1 MSGGGSLPSGIIDA
15 MGGRLGIVASLLLLP
30 AIAGAHHSWARYD
43 GDNIFEISGTITGV
57 EWASPH
63 VFMYFDVTE
72 EDGSVTAWTME
83 LDPPTL
89 LRRYGLR
96 HDTIQAG
103 MEVRITGVRAVSGA
117 PMMRGV
123 RIELEDGTVHRVSS
137 RA

>member
-1 MSGGGSLPSGIIDA
+1 
-15 MGGRLGIVASLLLLP
+15 MGVRRLVLLACGLLAAAS
-30 AIAGAHHSWARYD
+30 AVAHHSWSRYD
-43 GDNIFEISGTITGV
+43 GDNLFEITGTVTSV

-63 VFMYFDVTE
+63 VFMYFDHAE

-96 HDTIQAG
+96 HDTIQPG
-103 MEVRITGVRAVSGA
+103 MVIRVTGVRAVSGA

-123 RIELEDGTVHRVSS
+123 RIELEDGTVQRVSS

>member
-1 MSGGGSLPSGIIDA
+1 VLGPSGIIEP
-15 MGGRLGIVASLLLLP
+15 MWGRLSILAALVSIPMFAN
-30 AIAGAHHSWARYD
+30 AHHSWARYD
-43 GDNIFEISGTITGV
+43 GDNIFEISGTITKV

-63 VFMYFDVTE
+63 VFMYFDVIE
-72 EDGSVTAWTME
+72 DDGSSTAWTME

-96 HDTIQAG
+96 HDTIQPG
-103 MEVRITGVRAVSGA
+103 MKVKITGVRAVSGA

>member
-1 MSGGGSLPSGIIDA
+1 MGDSLA
-15 MGGRLGIVASLLLLP
+15 RFAALWLLVP
-30 AIAGAHHSWARYD
+30 AVGGAHHSWARYD
-43 GDNIFEISGTITGV
+43 GDNIFEIDGTVTRV

-63 VFMYFDVTE
+63 VFMYFDHLE
-72 EDGSVTAWTME
+72 DDGSMTAWTME

-96 HDTIQAG
+96 HDTIGPG
-103 MEVRITGVRAVSGA
+103 MKIKVTGVRAVSGA

>member
-1 MSGGGSLPSGIIDA
+1 M
-15 MGGRLGIVASLLLLP
+15 RGIVASLAVLLLIP
-30 AIAGAHHSWARYD
+30 ALAPAHHSWARYD
-43 GDNIFEISGTITGV
+43 GENIFEITGTVTRV

-63 VFMYFDVTE
+63 VFMNFDVVE
-72 EDGSVTAWTME
+72 ADGSTTSWTME

-96 HDTIQAG
+96 HDTIQEG
-103 MEVRITGVRAVSGA
+103 MVIKVTGVRAVSGA

>member
-1 MSGGGSLPSGIIDA
+1 MLW
-15 MGGRLGIVASLLLLP
+15 LLP
-30 AIAGAHHSWARYD
+30 IAATAHHSWARYD
-43 GDNIFEISGTITGV
+43 GDNIFEIDGTISRI

-63 VFMYFDVTE
+63 VFMYFDHVE
-72 EDGSVTAWTME
+72 DDGSVTAWTME

-89 LRRYGLR
+89 LRRYGMR
-96 HDTIQAG
+96 HDTIQPG
-103 MEVRITGVRAVSGA
+103 MRVRLTGVRAVSGA

>member
-1 MSGGGSLPSGIIDA
+1 
-15 MGGRLGIVASLLLLP
+15 MGDSFVKLAALLLLTP
-30 AIAGAHHSWARYD
+30 VIALAHHSWARYD
-43 GDNIFEISGTITGV
+43 GDNIFEIDGIVTRV

-63 VFMYFDVTE
+63 VFMYFDHAE
-72 EDGSVTAWTME
+72 DDGSTTAWTME

-96 HDTIQAG
+96 HDTIQPG
-103 MEVRITGVRAVSGA
+103 MKIKVTGVRAVSGA

-123 RIELEDGTVHRVSS
+123 RIELEDGTVQRVSS

>member
-1 MSGGGSLPSGIIDA
+1 
-15 MGGRLGIVASLLLLP
+15 MGERFVSVAACLLLITAP
-30 AIAGAHHSWARYD
+30 AAAHHSWARYD
-43 GDNIFEISGTITGV
+43 GENIFEISGTITKV

-63 VFMYFDVTE
+63 VFMYFDHVE
-72 EDGSVTAWTME
+72 EDGTVTAWTME

-89 LRRYGLR
+89 MRRYGTR
-96 HDTIQAG
+96 HDTIQPG
-103 MEVRITGVRAVSGA
+103 MKVTLTGVRAVSGA

>member
-1 MSGGGSLPSGIIDA
+1 MGARLVIIA
-15 MGGRLGIVASLLLLP
+15 VASLIP
-30 AIAGAHHSWARYD
+30 AFASAHHSWARYD
-43 GDNIFEISGTITGV
+43 GDNIFEISGTITKV

-63 VFMYFDVTE
+63 VFMYFDVIE
-72 EDGSVTAWTME
+72 IDGSVTAWTME

-103 MEVRITGVRAVSGA
+103 MNVTITGVRAVSGA

>member
-1 MSGGGSLPSGIIDA
+1 
-15 MGGRLGIVASLLLLP
+15 MGGRLITLAALLLP
-30 AIAGAHHSWARYD
+30 PALAAAHHSWARYD
-43 GDNIFEISGTITGV
+43 GDNIFEIDGTVTKV

-63 VFMYFDVTE
+63 VFMYFDHVE
-72 EDGSVTAWTME
+72 ADGSTTAWTME

-96 HDTIQAG
+96 HDTIAAG
-103 MEVRITGVRAVSGA
+103 MKISVTGVRAVSGV